1 MNHRSAVGTLLIT
14 VTVSLA
20 LSACGR
26 KEEDR
31 SPGQKLDAAISKT
44 EQKTDEATAA
54 VKKEIAEAKAD
65 AKDASQK
72 LEAKADDAGITIG
85 VNAELA
91 KDPTLSALRINVDTN
106 NGHVALSGSAPDA
119 IARDR
124 ATQLA
129 QSVKGVLSVD
139 NRLEIRR

>member
-54 VKKEIAEAKAD
+54 VKKELAEAKVD

-91 KDPTLSALRINVDTN
+91 KDPTLSALRINVDTS
-106 NGHVALSGSAPDA
+106 NGRVALSGSAPDA